1 MGDRC
6 VSGHVVRESGPFVS
20 DTSPK
25 CIDREGLKRRRTGT
39 RQDESHFTLETL
51 ENMESARER
60 NPIPKK
66 IWQSIQSRNSG
77 NHVTVRPSVRPHH
90 RHTNV

>member
-1 MGDRC
+1 MGGRC

-39 RQDESHFTLETL
+39 GQDESHFTLETL
-51 ENMESARER
+51 ENMENFTLIHSGARRSVQSARER

-66 IWQSIQSRNSG
+66 IW
-77 NHVTVRPSVRPHH
+77 
-90 RHTNV
+90 

>member
-1 MGDRC
+1 MGGRC

-39 RQDESHFTLETL
+39 GQDESHFTLETL
-51 ENMESARER
+51 ENMENFTLIA
-60 NPIPKK
+60 PM
-66 IWQSIQSRNSG
+66 
-77 NHVTVRPSVRPHH
+77 HDYVRRVNF
-90 RHTNV
+90 TNKPRL